1 MLNSEILAREE
12 KQVRRPDKSLIQS
25 FWKTVEKLSG
35 ISGGSALSLR
45 GLSEKSG
52 RY

>member
-12 KQVRRPDKSLIQS
+12 KQVTCQDKTLIQS
-25 FWKTVEKLSG
+25 FWKTTEKFPA
-35 ISGGSALSLR
+35 ISDGSVLSLR
-45 GLSEKSG
+45 VLSEKSD